1 LDADRL
7 DLEAW
12 EDLLDLLVLLDFLVK
27 EVFLLLLTPLVGTA
41 KLVSGA
47 RARVN
52 IKNRQ
57 RIIFLTIQYLLGYG
71 PLRKRHSGLP
81 LGTREKSSF
90 IHASNCEKSANK
102 STVGVLGE
110 PNIIFD

>member
-27 EVFLLLLTPLVGTA
+27 EVFLLLTSLVGTA

-57 RIIFLTIQYLLGYG
+57 RIILLTIQYLLGYG
-71 PLRKRHSGLP
+71 PLLEGHSGLP
-81 LGTREKSSF
+81 LVTRGIILLRPRVEMS
-90 IHASNCEKSANK
+90 ESAED
-102 STVGVLGE
+102 SIALVLGE
-110 PNIIFD
+110 PNTIFD